1 MAQTIPYR
9 RNASEQV
16 TRRQTKRRR
25 SHGARIGT
33 VDGLRALAI
42 AGVVLYHMRPSV
54 LPGGFLGVSVFF
66 VITGFLA
73 TRGLMRSLGRD
84 GIGAY
89 PRYALRRVTRLL
101 PPVLVVIGVAAALT
115 YLISPSLLPKVQADA
130 LPSALFFSNWSYI
143 FRKVSYFAAAGLP
156 SPLTHLWFLGVTMQF
171 YLVWPLM
178 LLILM
183 RRCPTRRHASAA
195 VAGLALVSA
204 LAMALMY
211 DPAGDTA
218 RVYYGT
224 DTRAAELLAG
234 ALLALAAPDVGAEL
248 KRTAERSSARI
259 PDIAGGILLV
269 ALGLGFVFANG
280 EASWLYRSGYLL
292 VTIATAA
299 LLACSMTPGSLIGRA
314 LSTRP
319 LVWLGSRSFSLYL
332 VHYPLLILMN
342 PATRTTAIPW
352 WEQVIQLAVVLAA
365 AEIFYRFV
373 ERPLNS
379 SASPDR
385 EVGRSRAL
393 PYLPYLLPALG
404 GIAAMALAFVPADWS
419 SIAQARAEA
428 LRPELAAQGQGS
440 NQTGTDEDGT
450 QNEQADEN
458 AKPQPTGPDAEKIPA
473 NLDASGWTYD
483 EATGTCNADALII
496 GDSVTEGASSVLS
509 SMLPNAYVDGKVS
522 RQLAAGP
529 EVYAQ
534 DAAAGHGGS
543 AVIVALGGN
552 SLIRDKSQVQAMI
565 DAVGGKPLFF
575 VTIRS
580 PYPLQDINNQIL
592 HDFANAND
600 NVGVIDWKGASEGHS
615 EYLVDDGVHLTE
627 AGQQAFAGLI
637 RKALCGR

>member
-1 MAQTIPYR
+1 MEQTVRYRRSTSGQSAQQQAQQRRAQT
-9 RNASEQV
+9 
-16 TRRQTKRRR
+16 
-25 SHGARIGT
+25 ARIGAI
-33 VDGLRALAI
+33 DGLRALAI

-54 LPGGFLGVSVFF
+54 LTGGFLGVSVFF

-84 GIGAY
+84 GIRAY
-89 PRYALRRVTRLL
+89 PRYALRRVVRLL
-101 PPVLVVIGVAAALT
+101 PSVLTVIGITAVLT
-115 YLISPSLLPKVQADA
+115 YLVSPSLLPKVQADA

-171 YLVWPLM
+171 YLTWPLV
-178 LLILM
+178 LLILI
-183 RRCPTRRHASAA
+183 RLCPTRRRASAVVA
-195 VAGLALVSA
+195 VLALVST

-234 ALLALAAPDVGAEL
+234 ALFALAAPDVGTVL
-248 KRTAERSSARI
+248 RHMAERGSARAL
-259 PDIAGGILLV
+259 DIAGIILMV
-269 ALGLGFVFANG
+269 ALGFGFAFADG
-280 EASWLYRSGYLL
+280 EASWLYRGGYLL
-292 VTIATAA
+292 VALATVA
-299 LLACSMTPGSLIGRA
+299 LLASAMIPGSLIGRA
-314 LSTRP
+314 LSARP

-342 PATRTTAIPW
+342 PAARTTAVTW
-352 WEQVIQLAVVLAA
+352 WEQVVQIVIILAVS
-365 AEIFYRFV
+365 EIFYRFV
-373 ERPLNS
+373 ERPLRL
-379 SASPDR
+379 SASPVKETSQLR
-385 EVGRSRAL
+385 V
-393 PYLPYLLPALG
+393 LPYLLPALG
-404 GIAAMALAFVPADWS
+404 GVAAIALAFAPVDWS
-419 SIAQARAEA
+419 AIAQARAEA
-428 LRPELAAQGQGS
+428 LRPELAGQEQDPS
-440 NQTGTDEDGT
+440 QAGTDKNGA
-450 QNEQADEN
+450 QSEQTDEN

-473 NLDASGWTYD
+473 NLGASDWTYD
-483 EATGTCNADALII
+483 AATGTCNADVLII
-496 GDSVTEGASSVLS
+496 GDSVTEGAASALS

-592 HDFANAND
+592 RDFANAND
-600 NVGVIDWKGASEGHS
+600 NVGIIDWKGASEGHS

-627 AGQQAFAGLI
+627 AGQRAFAELM